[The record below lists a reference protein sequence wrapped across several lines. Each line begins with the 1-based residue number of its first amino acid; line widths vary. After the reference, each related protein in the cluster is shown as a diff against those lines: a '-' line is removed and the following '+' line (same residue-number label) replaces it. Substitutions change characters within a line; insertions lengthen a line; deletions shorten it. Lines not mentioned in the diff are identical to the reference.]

1 MRRLTWQGSILGSEQ
16 DFLAVDLFDGR
27 SALPRRVHLSLS
39 EGQARLTSTDTDQVL
54 LQYDARQVQWPE
66 RTRHGARIAQLPDG
80 GSLHALTPSEWD
92 AWMVR
97 HGHRSSAVVHA
108 QLSWRATLAALVV
121 LMAGL
126 WGAYEWGLPLAAQGV
141 LALTPRSV
149 DQKVGEVAIDS
160 LEGQWFKPSELPPA
174 TQARL
179 TEAFDSAAQKARLP
193 HSATQHV
200 SHVPYKIVFRRS
212 RIGPNALAFPDGT
225 IVITDELV
233 KLLEGQ
239 DQVLVGV
246 FAHEWGH
253 VRERHS
259 MRLLIQASAL
269 GAITSL
275 VIGDFSSVLA
285 GAPAVLGHLGYSRDL
300 EREADDTCI
309 EVLRANDISPTV
321 MVTLFEKLAQA
332 QKERDKDSH
341 SSSDSGPG
349 VAYSSHPSDAERIA
363 RFQRG
368 H

>member
-1 MRRLTWQGSILGSEQ
+1 MAHTAPASNPDPLV
-16 DFLAVDLFDGR
+16 VDLFDGR
-27 SALPRRVHLSLS
+27 SALPRRVHLSLHQ
-39 EGQARLTSTDTDQVL
+39 GQARLSSTDTGQL
-54 LQYDARQVQWPE
+54 LVQYNARHVQWPE

-92 AWMVR
+92 TWMAR

-108 QLSWRATLAALVV
+108 QLSWRATGIALV
-121 LMAGL
+121 LLIASL
-126 WGAYEWGLPLAAQGV
+126 WGAYEWGLPLAAKAV

-149 DQKVGEVAIDS
+149 DQKVGEVAIES

-193 HSATQHV
+193 HSATQHA
-200 SHVPYKIVFRRS
+200 SHTPYKVVFRRS
-212 RIGPNALAFPDGT
+212 TIGPNALAFPDGT

-233 KLLEGQ
+233 KLLDGQ
-239 DQVLVGV
+239 DRVLVGV

-269 GAITSL
+269 GAITSI

-285 GAPAVLGHLGYSRDL
+285 GAPALLGHMGYSRDL

-309 EVLRANDISPTV
+309 EVLRANGIPPAV
-321 MVTLFEKLAQA
+321 MITLFEKLAQA
-332 QKERDKDSH
+332 RQGKGKASG
-341 SSSDSGPG
+341 DSGPG
-349 VAYSSHPSDAERIA
+349 VAYSSHPSDAERMA
-363 RFQRG
+363 RFKQG
-368 H
+368 Q

>member
-1 MRRLTWQGSILGSEQ
+1 MRPLTWRGLTLDSEH
-16 DFLAVDLFDGR
+16 DPLAVDLFDGR
-27 SALPRRVHLSLS
+27 SALPRRVHLRLVD
-39 EGQARLTSTDTDQVL
+39 GQVCLTRTDTEQLL
-54 LQYDARQVQWPE
+54 LQYDTRQVQWPE

-92 AWMVR
+92 AWMAR

-108 QLSWRATLAALVV
+108 QLSWRATWVALALVV
-121 LMAGL
+121 VSL
-126 WGAYEWGLPLAAQGV
+126 WSAYQWGLPLAAQAV

-149 DQKVGEVAIDS
+149 DQKVGEVAIES
-160 LEGQWFKPSELPPA
+160 LEGRWFKPTELPTA
-174 TQARL
+174 TQTRL
-179 TEAFDSAAQKARLP
+179 KDAFDSAAQKARLP
-193 HSATQHV
+193 HRDSQHA
-200 SHVPYKIVFRRS
+200 SHVPYKVVFRRS
-212 RIGPNALAFPDGT
+212 SIGPNALAFPDGT

-233 KLLEGQ
+233 KLLDGQ
-239 DQVLVGV
+239 DRVLVGV

-269 GAITSL
+269 GAITSV

-285 GAPAVLGHLGYSRDL
+285 GAPALLGHMGYSRDL

-309 EVLRANDISPTV
+309 EVLRANGIPPAV

-332 QKERDKDSH
+332 RQQHDKDGQDA
-341 SSSDSGPG
+341 SDSGPG
-349 VAYSSHPSDAERIA
+349 VAYSSHPSDAERTA
-363 RFQRG
+363 RFKQG